1 MKYNYFGR
9 RKGHK
14 LSFKKNQAFKNI
26 LPLVEIRP
34 EDIKKTFGINSK
46 LLGNNITLEIGYGS
60 GDNLNYMLS
69 RDEDAYFIGVEIY
82 ENGVAEFL
90 SQLLKKN
97 LKRVKVFRHDFR
109 MLLDNTPSCFFNR
122 ILILYPDPWIKRR
135 HNKRRII
142 NHSSIKEITKV
153 MKVGGLIYIA
163 TDVKEYFLFIIEVL
177 SKEENLSI
185 LNNDNF
191 QTRPKELGPTR
202 YEKKARINLRDSF
215 FLVAKKTSG

>member
-14 LSFKKNQAFKNI
+14 LSQKKNQALKTI
-26 LPLVEIRP
+26 LPLVEIKS
-34 EDIKKTFGINSK
+34 EDFKKILKMNPKSFCR
-46 LLGNNITLEIGYGS
+46 NITLEIGYGS
-60 GDNLNYMLS
+60 GENLNYMLNNDKVS
-69 RDEDAYFIGVEIY
+69 YFIGVEIY

-90 SQLLKKN
+90 SKLLEKN
-97 LKRVKVFRHDFR
+97 LQRIKVFRHDFR
-109 MLLDNTPSCFFNR
+109 MLLNNTPSSFFNR

-142 NHSSIKEITKV
+142 NHDSIKEITKV
-153 MKVGGLIYIA
+153 MKIGGLIYIA
-163 TDVKEYFLFIIEVL
+163 TDVKEYFIFILEVF
-177 SKEENLSI
+177 SKEKKLEI

-191 QTRPKELGPTR
+191 LTKPKELGPTK
-202 YEKKARINLRDSF
+202 YEKKARASLRDSF